1 MILIRTFLGLLA
13 LTLTGFILSAS
24 YAQPAHAEISAHRPN
39 TEIAVIH
46 FRGGRLVQSTE
57 QYGRWFEK
65 RNNGTINYEFFETA
79 STANS
84 FELTGPNGEVKLFI
98 DLAQKVVRGQWP
110 GQTPKAI
117 YTITKIEKMVL
128 IQTPHHPPVVH
139 PPVIDPPVVH
149 PPVVTPPV
157 MHPPAPPLVINPHGP
172 RPKDL
177 KSATYSGG
185 QFMQVS
191 ALVWEESTQNGQSFH
206 YQVVGY
212 DEQSL
217 YLYDA
222 SRHTFVTLEPL
233 RKRSN
238 IAVGGGYLTLYQTLT
253 SVSGMQ
259 ETPLPPTP
267 GGALSAAE
275 KMACVQSGG
284 FVERAGML
292 GAERCT
298 KPFSDAGLVCTDS
311 GQCQGQCRGTLD
323 TDMGMDVTGVCQ
335 ATDNPFGCFTE
346 ILGGKAGPGLCVD

>member
-13 LTLTGFILSAS
+13 LILTGFILSAS
-24 YAQPAHAEISAHRPN
+24 YAQRAHAEISAQRPN

-79 STANS
+79 STASS
-84 FELTGPNGEVKLFI
+84 FELTGPNGDVKLFI

-110 GQTPKAI
+110 GQAPKAI
-117 YTITKIEKMVL
+117 YKITKIEKMAL
-128 IQTPHHPPVVH
+128 IQTPHHPPAVH

-157 MHPPAPPLVINPHGP
+157 MHPPAPAPVINPHGP

-177 KSATYSGG
+177 KSATYAGG

-233 RKRSN
+233 QKRSN
-238 IAVGGGYLTLYQTLT
+238 IAVGGGYLTPYQMLT

-275 KMACVQSGG
+275 KMACVQGGG

-323 TDMGMDVTGVCQ
+323 TDMGADVTGVCQ

-346 ILGGKAGPGLCVD
+346 IFGGKAGPGLCVD

>member
-13 LTLTGFILSAS
+13 LMLTGLILSAS
-24 YAQPAHAEISAHRPN
+24 YAQSAHAEISAQRPN
-39 TEIAVIH
+39 VDIAVIH

-65 RNNGTINYEFFETA
+65 RNDGTINYEFFETA
-79 STANS
+79 STASS
-84 FELTGPNGEVKLFI
+84 FELTGPNGKVKLFI
-98 DLAQKVVRGQWP
+98 DLAQNVVRGQWP
-110 GQTPKAI
+110 GQVPKAI
-117 YTITKIEKMVL
+117 YTITKVEKMVL
-128 IQTPHHPPVVH
+128 IQTPHHPPV
-139 PPVIDPPVVH
+139 INPPVVH

-157 MHPPAPPLVINPHGP
+157 VHPPVTPPVINPHTP
-172 RPKDL
+172 LPENL
-177 KSATYSGG
+177 ASATYAGG

-191 ALVWEESTQNGQSFH
+191 SLVWEEGTQSGQSFH

-222 SRHTFVTLEPL
+222 SRHTFVMLEPL
-233 RKRSN
+233 QKRSN
-238 IAVGGGYLTLYQTLT
+238 IAVGGGYMQPYKTLI

-298 KPFSDAGLVCTDS
+298 KQFSDAGLVCTDS

-323 TDMGMDVTGVCQ
+323 TKMGADVTGVCQ